1 MNCLIV
7 ILGPTG
13 IGKTALSVEIA
24 QHLNCEIISADSRQ
38 IYKELRVGTAVPE
51 PNELQ
56 AVKHHFIGNKSIF
69 DYYNASLFEEEVLE
83 TIEIL
88 HKKNPYILLTGGSGM
103 YIDAVVKG
111 IDYLPTIDMELRN
124 DLLEK
129 FKESG
134 IDYLRRQLKLIDPDY
149 YKMVD
154 LKNPKRMLK
163 GLEVTLQTGIPY
175 SKFRLNQKK
184 TRPFRIIQIG
194 LEISRDALY
203 QRIDNRVDKMIAYG
217 LVEEARQFYEHKNLN
232 SLNTVGYKELFAH
245 FDGEYSLEKAIEL
258 IKRNS
263 RHYAKRQ
270 LSWFKRDVSI
280 KWFEPTEKEIIIE
293 YITFQMTEQTLETN
307 FT

>member
-38 IYKELRVGTAVPE
+38 IYKELRIGTAVPE

-83 TIEIL
+83 TIEVL
-88 HKKNPYILLTGGSGM
+88 HKENPYILLTGGSGM

-149 YKMVD
+149 YKIVD

-194 LEISRDALY
+194 LEMNREALY
-203 QRIDNRVDKMIAYG
+203 QRIETRVDKMVADG

-270 LSWFKRDVSI
+270 LSWFKRDESI
-280 KWFEPTEKEIIIE
+280 TWFEPTEKEKIIK
-293 YITFQMTEQTLETN
+293 YITSQIAEKTLETN
-307 FT
+307 FI

>member
-1 MNCLIV
+1 LNCLIV

-38 IYKELRVGTAVPE
+38 IYKELRIGTAVPE

-83 TIEIL
+83 TIEVL
-88 HKKNPYILLTGGSGM
+88 HKENPYILLTGGSGM

-149 YKMVD
+149 YKIVD

-194 LEISRDALY
+194 LEMNREALY
-203 QRIDNRVDKMIAYG
+203 QRIETRVDKMVADG

-270 LSWFKRDVSI
+270 LSWFKRDESI
-280 KWFEPTEKEIIIE
+280 TWFEPTEKEKIIK
-293 YITFQMTEQTLETN
+293 YITSQIAEKTLETN
-307 FT
+307 FI

>member
-1 MNCLIV
+1 LNCLIV

-232 SLNTVGYKELFAH
+232 SLNSVGYKELFAH